1 MNAKTVI
8 FNIPT
13 LLSWQSWTGNLN
25 NDGKADLFFLSDY
38 VNQSDPMYLVTL
50 ISNSNSYTVKKT
62 LLVSEEKTRDRIIL
76 IDDFNKDGNGDLM
89 LYNQGVYT
97 YYPVGA
103 FFKGVTPYFYTGTSE
118 GDFART
124 DLLSDAYKSII
135 GTHWAWGGNGVAQ
148 QVDTTIAAKTIT
160 SGDINNDG
168 YTDLF
173 VESTGALN
181 SLGHFV
187 MGSAAG
193 FSVDADNRLLDAL
206 YIGDRLGEGLP
217 LRYYSEKLVDVDHD
231 GFKDLILNQLRVIQ
245 GDWAGSMLIFND
257 GNGYFDA
264 TNSLKLNSPDFNSGH
279 TRGNDCA
286 VFDINKDGLEDIL
299 ILHQKNDG
307 YGASVSGTFL
317 QCFIQTSPKK
327 FEDQSSRYFG
337 DQENWAK
344 NGMPNAQHITLSDLN
359 QDGYIDFAIDYDN
372 GYNLNTYAPKAFI
385 NVKGS
390 KFIALTSDQL
400 YGKINTEN
408 REIMPV
414 DLNGDNLLDGMYR
427 VENPTSETLKLLI
440 SQAPLQ
446 LSQINLDRH
455 KPTGEVIIS
464 GNATQKETLTA
475 SNTLEDLD
483 GLEPISYQW
492 NADGKA
498 ISGATNQTF
507 TLNQSEVGKVISVT
521 ALYTDGLDTKESV
534 ESNGTT
540 KVSNVNDLP
549 TGGIVIT
556 GTLAKGQTL
565 KSTNT
570 LADLD
575 GLGVLSHQWQSS
587 SDGSN
592 WSAIAGATKTTYKLV
607 NSDVSKS
614 IRIKIS
620 YTDNLGTPESVLS
633 STYTVTN
640 VNDKPSGL
648 PTITGKLF
656 EGEALTANTIK
667 IADGDGLGT
676 FSYLW
681 QTSSNKTTWTDA
693 GSATTYKLDKAS
705 AGQFVQLTV
714 SYTDKNGT
722 VETVK
727 SLGSSK
733 IASKA
738 IVITGTGSAET
749 LVGMSGNDT
758 ITGGAGADS
767 LTGGAGKDTFVFK
780 ALTDSTI
787 SASDQITDFS
797 SGDKINLKA
806 IDANT
811 AKASDQAFLFSKSGA
826 AANSVWWDSTTTTLY
841 GDVSGNTDADFA
853 IKVSLVGIT
862 QLQAADIVL

>member
-1 MNAKTVI
+1 MNAKIVS
-8 FNIPT
+8 FNVPT

-38 VNQSDPMYLVTL
+38 VNQSDPMYLVTV
-50 ISNSNSYTVKKT
+50 ISNSNSYTVKKI

-103 FFKGVTPYFYTGTSE
+103 FFKGVTPFFYSGNGE
-118 GDFART
+118 GDFVTT
-124 DLLSDAYKSII
+124 DLLSDAYKSVI
-135 GTHWAWGGNGVAQ
+135 GDHWSWGNGIAQ
-148 QVDTTIAAKTIT
+148 QVDATIAAKTIT

-187 MGSAAG
+187 MGSATG
-193 FSVDADNRLLDAL
+193 FSIDADNRLLDAL

-217 LRYYSEKLVDVDHD
+217 LRYYSEKLVDVDRD

-257 GNGYFDA
+257 GNGYFTA
-264 TNSLKLNSPDFNSGH
+264 ANSLKLNSPEFNSGH

-299 ILHQKNDG
+299 ILHQRNDG

-317 QCFIQTSPKK
+317 QCFIQTSSKK
-327 FEDQSSRYFG
+327 FEDQTAKYFG

-359 QDGYIDFAIDYDN
+359 QDSYLDVVLDYN
-372 GYNLNTYAPKAFI
+372 NLWKLDSDAPKAFI
-385 NVKGS
+385 NAKG
-390 KFIALTSDQL
+390 KNFFALTSDQL
-400 YGKINTEN
+400 YGKINTN
-408 REIMPV
+408 DNEIMPV
-414 DLNGDNLLDGMYR
+414 DLNGDNLLDGMYKSWA
-427 VENPTSETLKLLI
+427 NSSSTDLNLLI
-440 SQAPLQ
+440 SQAPWQ
-446 LSQINLDRH
+446 F
-455 KPTGEVIIS
+455 KPTGDVTIS
-464 GNATQKETLTA
+464 GRPIQKETLTA

-483 GLEPISYQW
+483 GLGPISYQW
-492 NADGKA
+492 SADGNA
-498 ISGATNQTF
+498 ISGATNETF

-521 ALYTDGLDTKESV
+521 ASYTDGLGTKEYV
-534 ESNGTT
+534 ESIGTS

-549 TGGIVIT
+549 TGVIVIS
-556 GTLAKGQTL
+556 GTVAKGQTL
-565 KSTNT
+565 TATNT
-570 LADLD
+570 LSDAD
-575 GLGVLSHQWQSS
+575 GLGTLSYQWQSS
-587 SDGSN
+587 LDGST
-592 WSAIAGATKTTYKLV
+592 WLAIAGATKTTYKLV

-614 IRIKIS
+614 IRLTIR
-620 YTDNLGTPESVLS
+620 YTDKLGTAESVSS
-633 STYTVTN
+633 STYAVTN
-640 VNDKPSGL
+640 VNEMPVGL

-656 EGEALTANTIK
+656 EGETLTANAIK
-667 IADGDGLGT
+667 ITDGDGLGT

-681 QTSSNKTTWTDA
+681 QTSSNKTSWTDS
-693 GSATTYKLDKAS
+693 GTSTTYQLGKAS

-722 VETVK
+722 AEVVK
-727 SLGSSK
+727 STVSSK
-733 IASKA
+733 IVSKA
-738 IVITGTGSAET
+738 ATIAGTSDADT

-767 LTGGAGKDTFVFK
+767 MTGGAGKDTFVFK
-780 ALTDSTI
+780 VLTDSTV
-787 SASDQITDFS
+787 SAPDQIADFS

-826 AANSVWWDSTTTTLY
+826 AANSVWWDSGSNTIY
-841 GDVSGNTDADFA
+841 GDNNGNTTADFA
-853 IKVSLVGIT
+853 IKVSLVGLT
-862 QLQAADIVL
+862 QLQAAEFIL